1 MQFDYLW
8 KLKVLKCLSKRNGV
22 RVWSETEGMEFWVSS
37 EIGKGKSHNFI
48 LVRFEIGLGFP
59 EVGCTTPP
67 KFPGNN
73 PDMSGNPQAI

>member
-1 MQFDYLW
+1 
-8 KLKVLKCLSKRNGV
+8 
-22 RVWSETEGMEFWVSS
+22 MEFWVRS
-37 EIGKGKSHNFI
+37 EIAKGKSHIFI

-67 KFPGNN
+67 KFPGSN

>member
-1 MQFDYLW
+1 
-8 KLKVLKCLSKRNGV
+8 
-22 RVWSETEGMEFWVSS
+22 MEFWVWS

-59 EVGCTTPP
+59 EVGCTTSP

-73 PDMSGNPQAI
+73 PDISGNPQAI

>member
-1 MQFDYLW
+1 
-8 KLKVLKCLSKRNGV
+8 
-22 RVWSETEGMEFWVSS
+22 MEFWVWS

-59 EVGCTTPP
+59 DVGCTTPP
-67 KFPGNN
+67 KFPGSN